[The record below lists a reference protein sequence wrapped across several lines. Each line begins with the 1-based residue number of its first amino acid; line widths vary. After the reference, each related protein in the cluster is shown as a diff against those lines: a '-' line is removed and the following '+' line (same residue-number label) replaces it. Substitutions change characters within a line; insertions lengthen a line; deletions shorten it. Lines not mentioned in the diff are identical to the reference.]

1 MWDVIEAVYVWVLLG
16 TVAVLGL
23 VLVMMGISWTLEQH
37 KKTRAL
43 EAQRVYFAE
52 RARILGT
59 APAAVPADD
68 GADVQVIG
76 GVEFRRMRPRRQL
89 GEDFF
94 AAGGEM
100 RQ

>member
-23 VLVMMGISWTLEQH
+23 VLVMMGISWTAEKH

-89 GEDFF
+89 GEEFYSVRS
-94 AAGGEM
+94 EE
-100 RQ
+100 